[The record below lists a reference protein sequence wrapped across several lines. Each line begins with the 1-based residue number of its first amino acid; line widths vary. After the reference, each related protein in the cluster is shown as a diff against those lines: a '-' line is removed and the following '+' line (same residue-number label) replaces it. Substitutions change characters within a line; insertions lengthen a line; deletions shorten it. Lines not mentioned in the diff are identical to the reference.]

1 MKILFTEFAES
12 QFLEYLEYIKK
23 DNPDAAEKMRDKTL
37 SVLKRLATFPESGRV
52 VPEYPD
58 LPYREVIIKP
68 CRFFYRI
75 TKDAVLIVAVWHSSQ
90 IPDEPELN

>member
-1 MKILFTEFAES
+1 LKILFTGFAES
-12 QFLEYLEYIKK
+12 QFIEYLEYIKK
-23 DNPDAAEKMRDKTL
+23 DNPDAAEKMRDKIL
-37 SVLKRLATFPESGRV
+37 SALKRLATFPESGRV

-75 TKDAVLIVAVWHSSQ
+75 TNDAVIIVAVWHSSQ
-90 IPDEPELN
+90 IPNDPDTC